1 MKLTATITTCCLV
14 LSLLLGCNVSEGRR
28 SYQGSPIEVVIGG
41 DGQFPEE
48 LVGLWKMEGK
58 SRWEFVFDKDG
69 SISSAMT
76 ELCRA
81 KIEPGQA
88 TTYPVNFGGKG
99 IVEPGQWKVHYDP
112 ESRELAVEV
121 VIEYFYQDIGPN
133 AMEGNPT
140 FFFAGTISADGKVWN
155 ADKFGSGKIVVLLGQ
170 GPLKSDTVVGN
181 KVLADVSELE
191 SRGSVVFVKTEDE
204 PEKESQPEKNLP

>member
-1 MKLTATITTCCLV
+1 MKLSAKIITCFLV
-14 LSLLLGCNVSEGRR
+14 LSLLSGCDVSDGRR
-28 SYQGSPIEVVIGG
+28 SYDGAPVEVVIEG

-48 LVGLWKMEGK
+48 LVGLWKTEGK
-58 SRWEFVFDKDG
+58 RGWEFGFDKDG
-69 SISSAMT
+69 SISSAVI

-81 KIEPGQA
+81 KIIPGQA
-88 TTYPVNFGGKG
+88 TTYPTRFGGKG

-121 VIEYFYQDIGPN
+121 VIEYFYQDIGPD

-155 ADKFGSGKIVVLLGQ
+155 ADKFGSGKLVVLLGQ
-170 GPLKSDTVVGN
+170 GPVKSDKVVEN
-181 KVLADVSELE
+181 KVLADVSQLE
-191 SRGSVVFVKTEDE
+191 DRGSVVFVKTEDE
-204 PEKESQPEKNLP
+204 PAKESRPQKNLP